1 MIVDGVEA
9 AYDDDDDDDNDSR
22 LTTRTDHDDSRSV
35 QMQDGRSTKAQKHDP
50 AERRKRNKNKNSHA
64 ADRGTRA
71 QPKAAST
78 QSIDCSHPHRREAGR
93 GSLAESALTHYNSLT
108 HPHD

>member
-1 MIVDGVEA
+1 MALTASLGRIIVDGVEA
-9 AYDDDDDDDNDSR
+9 AHDDDDDDDDSR
-22 LTTRTDHDDSRSV
+22 LTTRTDHDDSRSGE
-35 QMQDGRSTKAQKHDP
+35 MQEGRSTKAQKHDA

-78 QSIDCSHPHRREAGR
+78 HSIDSLHPHRREAGR
-93 GSLAESALTHYNSLT
+93 GSLAESALH
-108 HPHD
+108 